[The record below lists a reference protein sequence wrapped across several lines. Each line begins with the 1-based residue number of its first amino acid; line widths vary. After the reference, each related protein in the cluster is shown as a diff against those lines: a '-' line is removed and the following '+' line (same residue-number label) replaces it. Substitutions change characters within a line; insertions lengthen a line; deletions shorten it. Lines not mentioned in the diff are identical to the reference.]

1 MKRTTLAATG
11 FALIFS
17 GQAHAALSGYW
28 DSSKILHSILG
39 RNDVA
44 DSLKQQPV
52 ESITRTDSGYQIKS
66 QSCAVDVTVER
77 TLANT
82 PGPSGFKI
90 QVGPSRCQ

>member
-1 MKRTTLAATG
+1 MKRTILAATG
-11 FALIFS
+11 FALIFA

-44 DSLKQQPV
+44 NSLKQQPV

-66 QSCAVDVTVER
+66 HSCAVDVTVER
-77 TLANT
+77 ILPNR

-90 QVGPSRCQ
+90 RVGPSHCQ